1 MLLVCNVR
9 FLVVLRRSL
18 YLLFSKFD
26 LAVLIRW
33 ELSAAGYC
41 DEVYCDVGCTA
52 GGGRLFL
59 GGEASMEFRM
69 EAEEWEGD
77 TEECGGL

>member
-1 MLLVCNVR
+1 M
-9 FLVVLRRSL
+9 

-26 LAVLIRW
+26 LAVLIRL

-41 DEVYCDVGCTA
+41 DEVYCDEVYCDVGCIDD
-52 GGGRLFL
+52 GGRLFL
-59 GGEASMEFRM
+59 GGEASIEFRM

-77 TEECGGL
+77 TEESGGL